1 MMGGGFGGAMG
12 WGWIWP
18 IILLLGL
25 VALVWG
31 LVRARTSHVTPG
43 VRHDDRPRG
52 TGDDRALEIL
62 RERYA
67 RGEISEQEMRDRSRA
82 LDEGFGG

>member
-1 MMGGGFGGAMG
+1 MMGGGFGSAMG

-31 LVRARTSHVTPG
+31 LVRARTSRATPG
-43 VRHDDRPRG
+43 VRHDDQPRA
-52 TGDDRALEIL
+52 TGQDRAHEIL

-67 RGEISEQEMRDRSRA
+67 RGEISEQEMRERSRA
-82 LDEGFGG
+82 LDEGRSE